1 MTSLSRLEFNSFI
14 ESTLP
19 DNSSRQIS
27 ASDLRQSFFNLADS
41 ISNFNATINI
51 NALNFGTESLRTT
64 FAGEDSLVRKD
75 AVGFATQ
82 DNSAYGYASLQLTYT
97 GLRNTAI
104 GSHALSCASLGSDN
118 VAVGVNALGG
128 LTVGS
133 GNVSVG
139 NYSLLK
145 KKTGNF
151 NIAIG
156 HGAGYVSHADSD
168 FKFNLGVYPEA
179 SGDCETT
186 HTFDKSPLLHG
197 DLDTLQL
204 AIATSG
210 FRGDEKL
217 SVSGNIIPYESG
229 VGFSLGSG
237 EYRWDAYIQDLY
249 VSGNITT
256 QNPTYSLSIS
266 DGTSPSEVIAS
277 NEVVTI
283 SGISGI
289 RTEYETSSNLM
300 RVSAHPISGYLL
312 QELNLLSG
320 LAPAFGEDD
329 GLIWNV
335 SGWAKQYADGIGI
348 SAGAYTHWRVQ
359 DESSVGENITDPS
372 TSENTVTF
380 AGVSGNFTNYRSDTN
395 TLEISAKPLS
405 GVLQNTIDA
414 SGTAIS
420 GWSDYNIF
428 NENGYVGLVSGWASD
443 TIINTGNLLDGTI
456 TNTGEA
462 VSGFAFTTIKH
473 YANISGVAVS
483 GWTKSVSGYFEDNFI
498 KDTPGG
504 AYTKWIISDGTTIKD
519 VVNRDTVSFDGISG
533 IETNF
538 REIAGDSYSI
548 EISSRPL
555 SGVLQEQITDIVK
568 ENGIIDSKLTSYVTN
583 TTLESFNHSIFGGG
597 DVLPEESLSGTL
609 HATID
614 NSGDFL
620 LNLIHSSGNAISGWA
635 DYNFFNKDK
644 DSPDGGIVAR
654 VSGYAE
660 DYADLKF
667 SDLNDQNNPDGLYGH
682 WKLKDDVGNTREVK
696 RFKSVKFTGDKG
708 LQANIS
714 DINGNFGLQV
724 SAEGISGWA
733 DSTIYNS
740 GLLVSGL
747 LHSIL
752 DSSGDALRHKVDASG
767 NAIKSIIDAS
777 GTAISGWADYNFFDE
792 DGYVGLVSGWASE
805 TFNIATPEGSYTHW
819 TISDGTNTDNIVQGD
834 ANIIFGG
841 ISGIETNYRGDTHT
855 LEISAR
861 PVSGMVQ
868 HRIDASGSAVSG
880 YYNFH
885 LFNTENPNAALN
897 SLKNTII
904 ADKTLNG
911 FNDRKEL
918 YASGVFFD
926 TRASGNIAFHDQRA
940 SGLIVTN
947 DSRASGLIDLVSGIL
962 TITPGSGLTRVFD
975 GSDTF
980 LHTDGSGNFEKII
993 LRKTGASLLDPV
1005 GQLVST
1011 TEGGRNNVIN
1021 ASGYLQVPAV
1031 QEHYDLPDPHTVG
1044 DSGVYFAD
1052 SHIYQSN
1059 GASWSNPPVI
1069 EGFMAEDLDP
1079 PTDYLN
1085 ETSGKIVTRV
1095 VNNGVLQAGPEAYV
1109 INRDHTFAASG
1120 GYFLMAMRVNN
1131 EYRPVWSTCSGC
1143 PDCP

>member
-1 MTSLSRLEFNSFI
+1 MASLSRPEFNSFI

-41 ISNFNATINI
+41 ISNFNVDINI
-51 NALNFGTESLRTT
+51 NSLNFGTESLRTT
-64 FAGEDSLVRKD
+64 FAGESSLIRKGTN
-75 AVGFATQ
+75 GFSTQ

-104 GSHALSCASLGSDN
+104 GSYALSCASLGSDN

-133 GNVSVG
+133 GNVAVG

-145 KKTGNF
+145 KKSGNF

-197 DLDTLQL
+197 DLSSLQL
-204 AIATSG
+204 AIAASG

-237 EYRWDAYIQDLY
+237 EYRWDAYVQDLY

-256 QNPTYSLSIS
+256 QNPVYSLSLS
-266 DGTSPSEVIAS
+266 DGFSAPEVIAS
-277 NEVVTI
+277 NETVFI

-289 RTEYETSSNLM
+289 KTEYDTFSNLM

-320 LAPAFGEDD
+320 LAPAFGGDD

-335 SGWAKQYADGIGI
+335 SGWAKQYADGVGI

-405 GVLQNTIDA
+405 GVLVSFTEETSGNLFNIIGNSGNFIKNNLEGKIQNT
-414 SGTAIS
+414 GVAIS
-420 GWSDYNIF
+420 GWVNSVSGYLLYETNLISGWD
-428 NENGYVGLVSGWASD
+428 NGYLVHD
-443 TIINTGNLLDGTI
+443 
-456 TNTGEA
+456 
-462 VSGFAFTTIKH
+462 
-473 YANISGVAVS
+473 
-483 GWTKSVSGYFEDNFI
+483 VSGYFENNFVKNI
-498 KDTPGG
+498 PGG
-504 AYTKWIISDGTTIKD
+504 TYTKWIISDGTTTDDI
-519 VVNRDTVSFDGISG
+519 VNSTTVLFDGISG
-533 IETNF
+533 IDVNYRTDTQEL
-538 REIAGDSYSI
+538 
-548 EISSRPL
+548 EISA
-555 SGVLQEQITDIVK
+555 GEITR
-568 ENGIIDSKLTSYVTN
+568 ENGIIDTKLLSYVTN
-583 TTLESFNHSIFGGG
+583 TTLTSFTESIFGGG
-597 DVLPEESLSGTL
+597 DTLPENSLSGIL
-609 HATID
+609 HGAID
-614 NSGDFL
+614 ASGDYL

-635 DYNFFNKDK
+635 DYNINYEDYAE
-644 DSPDGGIVAR
+644 GAVGR

-660 DYADLKF
+660 DYTDFKIQQ
-667 SDLNDQNNPDGLYGH
+667 LNDLSNPDGLYKL
-682 WKLKDDVGNTREVK
+682 WKLKGQTGSGPDVKALNSVQ
-696 RFKSVKFTGDKG
+696 FKGAKG
-708 LQANIS
+708 
-714 DINGNFGLQV
+714 INATQSSTDSSNHILEI

-733 DSTIYNS
+733 RDTIANT
-740 GLLVSGL
+740 GLHVSGML
-747 LHSIL
+747 NHII
-752 DSSGDALRHKVDASG
+752 DSSGVSLINK
-767 NAIKSIIDAS
+767 IDAS
-777 GTAISGWADYNFFDE
+777 GTAISGWANYNFFDPN
-792 DGYVGLVSGWASE
+792 GYVGLVSGWATA
-805 TFNIATPEGSYTHW
+805 TFNIATPGGSYTHW
-819 TISDGTNTDNIVQGD
+819 TISDGTNTDDIIQGD
-834 ANIIFGG
+834 PDVVFGG
-841 ISGIETNYRGDTHT
+841 ISGIETNYRGDTDT

-861 PVSGMVQ
+861 PLSG
-868 HRIDASGSAVSG
+868 IFEG
-880 YYNFH
+880 
-885 LFNTENPNAALN
+885 
-897 SLKNTII
+897 II
-904 ADKTLNG
+904 AKAILDERNSINADPNLDGT
-911 FNDRKEL
+911 NDR
-918 YASGVFFD
+918 D
-926 TRASGNIAFHDQRA
+926 TLRTEFAAADLNYDLRASGNIEYHDQRA

-962 TITPGSGLTRVFD
+962 TITPGSGLAKVFD
-975 GSDTF
+975 GGDTYF
-980 LHTDGSGNFEKII
+980 HTDGSGNFEKII

-1021 ASGYLQVPAV
+1021 ASGYLQIPAV
-1031 QEHYDLPDPHTVG
+1031 QEHYDLPEPHTVG

-1059 GASWSNPPVI
+1059 GTSWSKPTII

-1095 VNNGVLQAGPEAYV
+1095 LNNGVLQAGPEDYI

>member
-1 MTSLSRLEFNSFI
+1 MASLSRPEFNSFI

-41 ISNFNATINI
+41 ISNFNNDINL
-51 NALNFGTESLRTT
+51 NSLNFGTEDSRTT
-64 FAGEDSLVRKD
+64 FAGVSSLVRKGTN
-75 AVGFATQ
+75 GFATQ

-104 GSHALSCASLGSDN
+104 GSYALSCASLGSDN

-133 GNVSVG
+133 GNVAVG

-145 KKTGNF
+145 KKSGNF

-197 DLDTLQL
+197 DLSSLQL
-204 AIATSG
+204 AIAASG

-256 QNPTYSLSIS
+256 QNPVYSLSLS
-266 DGTSPSEVIAS
+266 DGFSAPEVIAN
-277 NEVVTI
+277 NETVFI
-283 SGISGI
+283 SGVSGI
-289 RTEYETSSNLM
+289 KTDYDTSSNLM

-320 LAPAFGEDD
+320 LAPAFGGDD

-335 SGWAKQYADGIGI
+335 SGWAKEYADGVGI

-395 TLEISAKPLS
+395 TLEISAKP
-405 GVLQNTIDA
+405 
-414 SGTAIS
+414 IS
-420 GWSDYNIF
+420 GILHGIIGQS
-428 NENGYVGLVSGWASD
+428 GALVSGWASD
-443 TIINTGNLLDGTI
+443 TIINTGNLLDGRI
-456 TNTGEA
+456 TNTGLA
-462 VSGFAFTTIKH
+462 VSGWANETIKY

-483 GWTKSVSGYFEDNFI
+483 GWAASVSGYVEDNFVKSI
-498 KDTPGG
+498 PGG
-504 AYTKWIISDGTTIKD
+504 TYTKWIISDGSTTEDI
-519 VVNRDTVSFDGISG
+519 VNNTTVLFDGISG
-533 IETNF
+533 IDVNYRTDTQEL
-538 REIAGDSYSI
+538 
-548 EISSRPL
+548 EISPKPL
-555 SGVLQEQITDIVK
+555 SGILQEQITDITK
-568 ENGIIDSKLTSYVTN
+568 ENGIIDTKLLSYVPN
-583 TTLESFNHSIFGGG
+583 TTLTSLTESIFGG
-597 DVLPEESLSGTL
+597 VSTLPENSLSGIL
-609 HATID
+609 HGVID
-614 NSGDFL
+614 ASGDYL

-635 DYNFFNKDK
+635 DYNINYEDYAQ
-644 DSPDGGIVAR
+644 GAVGR

-660 DYADLKF
+660 DYTDFKIQQ
-667 SDLNDQNNPDGLYGH
+667 LNDLSNPDGLYKL
-682 WKLKDDVGNTREVK
+682 WKLKGQTGSGPDVKALNSVQ
-696 RFKSVKFTGDKG
+696 FKGAKG
-708 LQANIS
+708 
-714 DINGNFGLQV
+714 INAVQSSTSSSNHILEI

-740 GLLVSGL
+740 GLLVSGIL
-747 LHSIL
+747 QSIL
-752 DSSGDALRHKVDASG
+752 DSSGDALRYKVDASG
-767 NAIKSIIDAS
+767 NALKNTIDAS
-777 GTAISGWADYNFFDE
+777 GTAISGWANYNFFDE
-792 DGYVGLVSGWASE
+792 NGYVGLVSGYLKDWALG
-805 TFNIATPEGSYTHW
+805 TFNLSVVGGSYTHW
-819 TISDGTNTDNIVQGD
+819 TISDGTNTDNIIQGD
-834 ANIIFGG
+834 DDIIFGG

-861 PVSGMVQ
+861 PLSGILQ
-868 HRIDASGSAVSG
+868 HIIDASGSAVSG
-880 YYNFH
+880 YYNYH
-885 LFNTENPNAALN
+885 LFSNSSQAALQ
-897 SLKNTII
+897 SLKNSLL
-904 ADKTLNG
+904 ANDTLNG
-911 FNDRKEL
+911 TNDRATLRAEAVNYDL
-918 YASGVFFD
+918 
-926 TRASGNIAFHDQRA
+926 RASGNIEYHDLRA
-940 SGLIVTN
+940 SGLIATN
-947 DSRASGLIDLVSGIL
+947 DSRASGLIDHVSGIL
-962 TITPGSGLTRVFD
+962 TITPGSGLTKVFD
-975 GSDTF
+975 GGDTYF
-980 LHTDGSGNFEKII
+980 HTDGSGNFEKII

-1011 TEGGRNNVIN
+1011 TEDGRNSVIN
-1021 ASGYLQVPAV
+1021 ASGYLQIPSVK
-1031 QEHYDLPDPHTVG
+1031 EHSDLPDPHTVG
-1044 DSGVYFAD
+1044 DSGVYFVD
-1052 SHIYQSN
+1052 SNVYQSN
-1059 GASWSNPPVI
+1059 GTSWSNPFII

-1085 ETSGKIVTRV
+1085 ETSGKIVTRII
-1095 VNNGVLQAGPEAYV
+1095 NNGVLQTGPEAYV

-1143 PDCP
+1143 PACE

>member
-1 MTSLSRLEFNSFI
+1 MASLSRPEFNSFI

-41 ISNFNATINI
+41 ISNFNNDIDLNS
-51 NALNFGTESLRTT
+51 LNFGTEDTRTT
-64 FAGEDSLVRKD
+64 FAGVSSLVRKGTN
-75 AVGFATQ
+75 GFATQ

-104 GSHALSCASLGSDN
+104 GSYALSCASLGSDN

-133 GNVSVG
+133 GNVAVG

-145 KKTGNF
+145 KKSGNF

-204 AIATSG
+204 AIAASG

-256 QNPTYSLSIS
+256 QNPVYSLSLS
-266 DGTSPSEVIAS
+266 DGFSAPEVIAS
-277 NEVVTI
+277 NETVFI

-289 RTEYETSSNLM
+289 KTDYDTSSNLM

-320 LAPAFGEDD
+320 LAPAFGGDD

-335 SGWAKQYADGIGI
+335 SGWAKEYADGVGI

-395 TLEISAKPLS
+395 TLEISAKP
-405 GVLQNTIDA
+405 
-414 SGTAIS
+414 IS
-420 GWSDYNIF
+420 GILHGIIDQS
-428 NENGYVGLVSGWASD
+428 GALVSGWASD
-443 TIINTGNLLDGTI
+443 TIINTGNLLDGRI

-462 VSGFAFTTIKH
+462 VSGWANHTIKH

-483 GWTKSVSGYFEDNFI
+483 GWTKSVSGYFEDNFV
-498 KDTPGG
+498 KNVPGG
-504 AYTKWIISDGTTIKD
+504 TYTKWTISDGTTTDDII
-519 VVNRDTVSFDGISG
+519 NLDTVSFGGLSG
-533 IETNF
+533 VETNF
-538 REIAGDSYSI
+538 RKDTNTL

-555 SGVLQEQITDIVK
+555 SGVLQEQITDITK
-568 ENGIIDSKLTSYVTN
+568 ENGIIDTKLLSYVTN
-583 TTLESFNHSIFGGG
+583 TALTDFNNSIFGGG
-597 DVLPEESLSGTL
+597 DVLPENSLSGTL

-614 NSGDFL
+614 NSGNYL

-635 DYNFFNKDK
+635 DYNINYEDYAQ
-644 DSPDGGIVAR
+644 GAVGR

-660 DYADLKF
+660 DYTDFKIQQ
-667 SDLNDQNNPDGLYGH
+667 LNDLSNPDGLYKL
-682 WKLKDDVGNTREVK
+682 WKLKGQTGSGPDVKALNSVQFKGVK
-696 RFKSVKFTGDKG
+696 G
-708 LQANIS
+708 
-714 DINGNFGLQV
+714 INATQSSIDSSNHILEI
-724 SAEGISGWA
+724 SAEGVSGWA

-740 GLLVSGL
+740 GLFVSGIL
-747 LHSIL
+747 QSIL
-752 DSSGDALRHKVDASG
+752 DSSGDALRYKVDASG
-767 NAIKSIIDAS
+767 NALKNIIDAS
-777 GTAISGWADYNFFDE
+777 GTAISGWANYNFFDE
-792 DGYVGLVSGWASE
+792 NGYVGLVSGWATN
-805 TFNIATPEGSYTHW
+805 TFSQIVPGGSYTHW
-819 TISDGTNTDNIVQGD
+819 TISDGTNTDDIVQAD
-834 ANIIFGG
+834 DDIIFGG

-855 LEISAR
+855 LEISSR
-861 PVSGMVQ
+861 PLSGILQ
-868 HRIDASGSAVSG
+868 HIIDASGSAISG
-880 YYNFH
+880 YLDHH
-885 LFNTENPNAALN
+885 LFSTNSEAAIQKAKN
-897 SLKNTII
+897 SLLANN
-904 ADKTLNG
+904 TLNG
-911 FNDRKEL
+911 YNDRAEL
-918 YASGVFFD
+918 YESGVFFD
-926 TRASGNIAFHDQRA
+926 LRASGNIAYHDQRA
-940 SGLIVTN
+940 SGLIATN

-975 GSDTF
+975 GGDTYF
-980 LHTDGSGNFEKII
+980 HTDGSGNFEKII

-1079 PTDYLN
+1079 PTDYLS

-1095 VNNGVLQAGPEAYV
+1095 VNNGVLQTGPEAYV

-1143 PDCP
+1143 PECP

>member
-1 MTSLSRLEFNSFI
+1 MASLSRPEFNSFI

-41 ISNFNATINI
+41 ISNFNNDINL
-51 NALNFGTESLRTT
+51 NSLNFGTEDSRTT
-64 FAGEDSLVRKD
+64 FAGVSSLVRKGTN
-75 AVGFATQ
+75 GFATQ

-104 GSHALSCASLGSDN
+104 GSYALSCASLGSDN

-133 GNVSVG
+133 GNVAVG

-145 KKTGNF
+145 KKSGNF

-197 DLDTLQL
+197 DLSSLQL
-204 AIATSG
+204 AIAASG

-237 EYRWDAYIQDLY
+237 EYRWDAYVQDLY

-256 QNPTYSLSIS
+256 QNPVYSLSLS
-266 DGTSPSEVIAS
+266 DGFSAPEVIAS
-277 NEVVTI
+277 NETVFI
-283 SGISGI
+283 SGVSGI
-289 RTEYETSSNLM
+289 KTDYDTSSNLM

-320 LAPAFGEDD
+320 LAPAFGGDD

-335 SGWAKQYADGIGI
+335 SGWAKQYADGVGI

-405 GVLQNTIDA
+405 GVLVSFIEETSGNLFNVIGDSGNFIKNNLEGKIQNT
-414 SGTAIS
+414 GVAIS
-420 GWSDYNIF
+420 GWA
-428 NENGYVGLVSGWASD
+428 NE
-443 TIINTGNLLDGTI
+443 
-456 TNTGEA
+456 
-462 VSGFAFTTIKH
+462 TIKY
-473 YANISGVAVS
+473 YANVSGVAVS
-483 GWTKSVSGYFEDNFI
+483 GWAASVSGYVEDNFVKSI
-498 KDTPGG
+498 PGG
-504 AYTKWIISDGTTIKD
+504 TYTKWIISDGSTTEDI
-519 VVNRDTVSFDGISG
+519 VNSTTVLFDGISG
-533 IETNF
+533 IDVNYRTDTQEL
-538 REIAGDSYSI
+538 
-548 EISSRPL
+548 EISPKPL
-555 SGVLQEQITDIVK
+555 SGVLQEQITDIIK
-568 ENGIIDSKLTSYVTN
+568 ENGIIDTKLLSYVPN
-583 TTLESFNHSIFGGG
+583 TTLTSLTESIFGG
-597 DVLPEESLSGTL
+597 VSTLPENSLSGIL
-609 HATID
+609 HGVID
-614 NSGDFL
+614 ASGDYL

-635 DYNFFNKDK
+635 DYNINYEDYAQ
-644 DSPDGGIVAR
+644 GAVGR

-660 DYADLKF
+660 DYTDFKIQQ
-667 SDLNDQNNPDGLYGH
+667 LNDLSNPDGLYKL
-682 WKLKDDVGNTREVK
+682 WKLKGQTGSGPDVKALNSVQFKGVK
-696 RFKSVKFTGDKG
+696 GITATQSSIDSSNHI
-708 LQANIS
+708 LEI
-714 DINGNFGLQV
+714 

-740 GLLVSGL
+740 GLLVSGIL
-747 LHSIL
+747 QSIL

-767 NAIKSIIDAS
+767 NALKNIIDAS
-777 GTAISGWADYNFFDE
+777 GTAISGWADYNIFNE
-792 DGYVGLVSGWASE
+792 NGYVGLVSGWATE
-805 TFNIATPEGSYTHW
+805 TFNIATPGGSYTHW
-819 TISDGTNTDNIVQGD
+819 TISDGTNTDDIIQGD
-834 ANIIFGG
+834 PDVVFAG
-841 ISGIETNYRGDTHT
+841 ISGIETHYRGDTDT

-861 PVSGMVQ
+861 PLSG
-868 HRIDASGSAVSG
+868 IFDG
-880 YYNFH
+880 
-885 LFNTENPNAALN
+885 
-897 SLKNTII
+897 II
-904 ADKTLNG
+904 AKAILDERNSINADPNLDGT
-911 FNDRKEL
+911 NDRATLRQEFAQADVNYDL
-918 YASGVFFD
+918 
-926 TRASGNIAFHDQRA
+926 RASGNIAYHDQRA
-940 SGLIVTN
+940 SGLIDTN

-962 TITPGSGLTRVFD
+962 TITAGSGLTKVFD
-975 GSDTF
+975 GGDTYF
-980 LHTDGSGNFEKII
+980 HTDGSGNFEKII

-1059 GASWSNPPVI
+1059 GVSWSKPTII

-1079 PTDYLN
+1079 PTDYLS

-1095 VNNGVLQAGPEAYV
+1095 SNNGTLQTGPEEYI

-1143 PDCP
+1143 PSCE

>member
-1 MTSLSRLEFNSFI
+1 MTSLSRPEFNSFI
-14 ESTLP
+14 ESVLP

-27 ASDLRQSFFNLADS
+27 ASDLRSSFFNLADS
-41 ISNFNATINI
+41 ISNFNANINI
-51 NALNFGTESLRTT
+51 NSLNFGTESLRTT
-64 FAGEDSLVRKD
+64 FAGEDSLVRKGS
-75 AVGFATQ
+75 VGFATQ
-82 DNSAYGYASLQLTYT
+82 DNSAYGYASLQLNYT

-104 GSHALSCASLGSDN
+104 GSYALSCASLGSDN
-118 VAVGVNALGG
+118 LAVGVNALGG
-128 LTVGS
+128 LTTGS
-133 GNVSVG
+133 GNVSIG

-156 HGAGYVSHADSD
+156 YGAGYSSHADSD

-186 HTFDKSPLLHG
+186 HTFHKAPLLHG

-204 AIATSG
+204 AIGASG

-229 VGFSLGSG
+229 AGFSLGSG
-237 EYRWDAYIQDLY
+237 EYRWDAHIQDLY
-249 VSGNITT
+249 ISGNITT
-256 QNPTYSLSIS
+256 QNPVYSLSLS
-266 DGTSPSEVIAS
+266 DGFSAPEVIAS
-277 NEVVTI
+277 NETVFI
-283 SGISGI
+283 SGVSGI
-289 RTEYETSSNLM
+289 KTEYDTSSNLM

-312 QELNLLSG
+312 QELNLVSG
-320 LAPAFGEDD
+320 LAPAFD
-329 GLIWNV
+329 GPRGLVWNV
-335 SGWAKQYADGIGI
+335 SGWAKQYADGVGI

-359 DESSVGENITDPS
+359 DESSIGENVTDPS

-395 TLEISAKPLS
+395 TLEISAKP
-405 GVLQNTIDA
+405 
-414 SGTAIS
+414 IS
-420 GWSDYNIF
+420 GILHNIIDQS
-428 NENGYVGLVSGWASD
+428 GALVSGWASE
-443 TIINTGNLLDGTI
+443 TIANTGVLLDGRI
-456 TNTGEA
+456 TNTG
-462 VSGFAFTTIKH
+462 V
-473 YANISGVAVS
+473 NISGWV
-483 GWTKSVSGYFEDNFI
+483 KSVSGYLLYETNLISGWDNGYLVHDVSGYFENNFI
-498 KDTPGG
+498 KNAPGG
-504 AYTKWIISDGTTIKD
+504 AYTKWTISDGTKTDDII
-519 VVNRDTVSFDGISG
+519 NLDTVSFEGLSG

-538 REIAGDSYSI
+538 RKDTNTL

-555 SGVLQEQITDIVK
+555 SGVLQEQITEITK

-583 TTLESFNHSIFGGG
+583 TVLISLSNSIFGGG
-597 DVLPEESLSGTL
+597 DVLPENSLSGIL

-614 NSGDFL
+614 SSGDYL

-635 DYNFFNKDK
+635 DYNINYEDY
-644 DSPDGGIVAR
+644 SQGALGRI
-654 VSGYAE
+654 SGYAE
-660 DYADLKF
+660 DYADHVFENLT
-667 SDLNDQNNPDGLYGH
+667 DQSNPDGLYGH
-682 WKLKDDVGNTREVK
+682 WKLKDGAGNSREVK

-714 DINGNFGLQV
+714 DTDGNFGLEI

-733 DSTIYNS
+733 RETIANS
-740 GLLVSGL
+740 GLYVSGI
-747 LHSIL
+747 LHGIL
-752 DSSGDALRHKVDASG
+752 DSSGDALRYKVDSSG
-767 NAIKSIIDAS
+767 NALKNIIDAS

-792 DGYVGLVSGWASE
+792 DGYVGLVSGYLEDWALD
-805 TFNIATPEGSYTHW
+805 TFNLSVVGGSYTHW
-819 TISDGTNTDNIVQGD
+819 TISDGTNIDQIQQGD
-834 ANIIFGG
+834 PNVIFGG
-841 ISGIETNYRGDTHT
+841 VSGIETNYRSDTDT
-855 LEISAR
+855 LEISAL
-861 PVSGMVQ
+861 PLSGMLQ
-868 HRIDASGSAVSG
+868 HRIDASGTAVSG
-880 YYNFH
+880 YYNYH
-885 LFNTENPNAALN
+885 LFSTDSQAALEKAKN
-897 SLKNTII
+897 SLI
-904 ADKTLNG
+904 ADNRLNG
-911 FNDRKEL
+911 YNDRVEL
-918 YASGVFFD
+918 YESGVFFD
-926 TRASGNIAFHDQRA
+926 LRASGNIAYQDQRASGNIAYHDQRA
-940 SGLIVTN
+940 SGLI
-947 DSRASGLIDLVSGIL
+947 DFVSGIL

-975 GSDTF
+975 GGDTYF
-980 LHTDGSGNFEKII
+980 HTDGSGNFEKII
-993 LRKTGASLLDPV
+993 LRKTGANLLDPV

-1059 GASWSNPPVI
+1059 GASWSKPTII

-1079 PTDYLN
+1079 PTDYLS

-1095 VNNGVLQAGPEAYV
+1095 SNNGTLQTGPEEYV

>member
-41 ISNFNATINI
+41 IENFNATINI
-51 NALNFGTESLRTT
+51 NSLNFGTESLRTT
-64 FAGEDSLVRKD
+64 FAGEDSFARKGS
-75 AVGFATQ
+75 VGFATE

-104 GSHALSCASLGSDN
+104 GSYALSCASLGSDN

-145 KKTGNF
+145 KKSGNF

-156 HGAGYVSHADSD
+156 HGAGYVSHADSH

-197 DLDTLQL
+197 DLSSLQL
-204 AIATSG
+204 AIAASG

-237 EYRWDAYIQDLY
+237 EYRWDAYVQDLY

-256 QNPTYSLSIS
+256 QNPVYSLSLS
-266 DGTSPSEVIAS
+266 DGFSAPEVIAS
-277 NEVVTI
+277 NETVFI

-289 RTEYETSSNLM
+289 KTDYDTSSNLM

-335 SGWAKQYADGIGI
+335 SGWAKQYADGVGV

-359 DESSVGENITDPS
+359 DESSVGENITNPS

-395 TLEISAKPLS
+395 TLEISAKP
-405 GVLQNTIDA
+405 
-414 SGTAIS
+414 IS
-420 GWSDYNIF
+420 GILHGIIGQS
-428 NENGYVGLVSGWASD
+428 GALVSGWASD
-443 TIINTGNLLDGTI
+443 TIINTGNLLDGRI

-462 VSGFAFTTIKH
+462 VSGWANHTIKH

-483 GWTKSVSGYFEDNFI
+483 GWTKSVSGYFEDNFV
-498 KDTPGG
+498 KNAPGG
-504 AYTKWIISDGTTIKD
+504 SYTKWTISDGTTTDDII
-519 VVNRDTVSFDGISG
+519 NLDTVSFGGLSG
-533 IETNF
+533 VETNF
-538 REIAGDSYSI
+538 RKDTNTL

-555 SGVLQEQITDIVK
+555 SGVLQEQITDITK

-583 TTLESFNHSIFGGG
+583 TTLTDFNNSIFGGG
-597 DVLPEESLSGTL
+597 DVLPENSLSGTL

-614 NSGDFL
+614 NSGNYL

-635 DYNFFNKDK
+635 DYNINYENYTE
-644 DSPDGGIVAR
+644 GALGR

-660 DYADLKF
+660 DYTDHIF
-667 SDLNDQNNPDGLYGH
+667 NNLNDQSNPDGLYNH
-682 WKLKDDVGNTREVK
+682 WKLKDGAGNTREVK

-714 DINGNFGLQV
+714 DIDGNFGLQV

-740 GLLVSGL
+740 GVLVSGA
-747 LHSIL
+747 LHRII

-767 NAIKSIIDAS
+767 NALKNTIDAS
-777 GTAISGWADYNFFDE
+777 GTAISGWANYNFFDE
-792 DGYVGLVSGWASE
+792 DGYVGLVSGWATQ
-805 TFNIATPEGSYTHW
+805 TFSPIVPGGSYTHW
-819 TISDGTNTDNIVQGD
+819 TISDGTNTDQIQQGD
-834 ANIIFGG
+834 PNVIFGG
-841 ISGIETNYRGDTHT
+841 ISGIETNYRGDTDT

-861 PVSGMVQ
+861 PVSGMLQ
-868 HRIDASGSAVSG
+868 HRIDASGSAISG
-880 YYNFH
+880 YYNYH
-885 LFNTENPNAALN
+885 LFSTDSQAALQQAKN
-897 SLKNTII
+897 SLLDNVI
-904 ADKTLNG
+904 LNG
-911 FNDRKEL
+911 YLDRKEL
-918 YASGVFFD
+918 YQSGVFFD

-940 SGLIVTN
+940 SGLIATN

-962 TITPGSGLTRVFD
+962 TITPGSGLTKVFD
-975 GSDTF
+975 GGDTLF
-980 LHTDGSGNFEKII
+980 HTDGSGNFEKII